1 MAGERTYPIL
11 PCPDI
16 DEAIAFYEALGFA
29 RTYRQIAPNPCAI
42 VALEDI
48 HIHLCGIPGF
58 NPAESYGSA
67 IIVVPD
73 VDAVYQAFAAG
84 LRKAYGKL
92 PVAGFPRI
100 LRPRKKYGT
109 VTGFSVVDV
118 GGNWLRLYK
127 LGVNEDDES
136 AGNTTGLLKR
146 LEVAARLG
154 DAHGDERK
162 ALKALADGLRQ
173 YTDAPAVEIARV
185 MLYRTELAVRLG
197 DAKLA
202 RASLSAVVALKL
214 RKAEKEEIAAEL
226 AHARELVSTVG

>member
-16 DEAIAFYEALGFA
+16 DEAIAFYGALGFT
-29 RTYRQIAPNPCAI
+29 RTYRQLAPNPCAV
-42 VALEDI
+42 VALEEI
-48 HIHLCGIPGF
+48 QIHLCGIPGF
-58 NPAESYGSA
+58 NPADSYGSA

-73 VDAVYQAFAAG
+73 VDALYHAFAAG

-118 GGNWLRLYK
+118 GGNWLRFYK
-127 LGVNEDDES
+127 LGANEEDDSE
-136 AGNTTGLLKR
+136 AKATGLLKR
-146 LEVAARLG
+146 LEVATRLG

-162 ALKALADGLRQ
+162 ALKALEDGLRQ
-173 YTDAPAVEIARV
+173 YPEAPAPEVARV

-197 DAKLA
+197 DADLA
-202 RASLSAVVALKL
+202 RTSLSGVIALKL
-214 RKAEKEEIAAEL
+214 KKAEKEEIASEL
-226 AHARELVSTVG
+226 AHARELVSSIR